1 MVGRFA
7 EVYRKRGLKV
17 NAGKCK
23 MMVLNREDGME
34 CEVLVDWVR
43 LEHVYEFKY
52 LLFVLDEPGTDG
64 AQCNRKVASGRRAAG
79 AISSVVIARYLQL
92 ECARV
97 LHETFLVPVLMYG
110 R

>member
-17 NAGKCK
+17 NAGKSK

-43 LEHVYEFKY
+43 L
-52 LLFVLDEPGTDG
+52 
-64 AQCNRKVASGRRAAG
+64 
-79 AISSVVIARYLQL
+79 
-92 ECARV
+92 
-97 LHETFLVPVLMYG
+97 
-110 R
+110 